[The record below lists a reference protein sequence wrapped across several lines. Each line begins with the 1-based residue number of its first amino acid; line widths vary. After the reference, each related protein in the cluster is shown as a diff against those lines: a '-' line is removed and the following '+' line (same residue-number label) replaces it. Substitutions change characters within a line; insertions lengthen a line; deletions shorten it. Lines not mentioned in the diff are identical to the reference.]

1 MYPTTNVLHRVFKIQ
16 ITVNDNDEE
25 IVTSGGTMF
34 VIDID
39 NRQYLITARH
49 IAEHVDSRVQFQVWH
64 NMKWNSIPVR
74 VVGHG
79 RGDVDVSVL
88 DSNISLIP
96 TEHRF
101 SLPVGLDGIVLGQ
114 EMMFLGFP
122 TGYDVFATA
131 SLNTGF
137 PLALVKYARLSA
149 IPRQGYPIWL
159 DGHNNEGF
167 SGSPLCFVRNGE
179 SEVRVAGV
187 ISAYQHIPKPVFTP
201 HGYET
206 GLFHR
211 ENMGLALAWDIQ
223 HCIDI
228 ITENPIGLEL
238 TGL

>member
-1 MYPTTNVLHRVFKIQ
+1 MYPTTNILHRVFKIQ
-16 ITVNDNDEE
+16 LIINNDGEETV
-25 IVTSGGTMF
+25 VSGGTMF

-49 IAEHVDSRVQFQVWH
+49 IAEHIDSRVQFQIWH
-64 NMKWNSIPVR
+64 NTKWNSIPVR
-74 VVGHG
+74 VIRHG

-88 DSNISLIP
+88 DSSVNLIP
-96 TEHRF
+96 DGYRF
-101 SLPVGLDGIVLGQ
+101 PVPVGMGGVLLGQ

-122 TGYDVFATA
+122 LGYDVVTSAYLA
-131 SLNTGF
+131 TGF
-137 PLALVKYARLSA
+137 PIPLVKYARLSA
-149 IPRQGYPIWL
+149 IPVRGYPMWL

-167 SGSPLCFVRNGE
+167 SGSPICFVRNGE

-187 ISAYQHIPKPVFTP
+187 ISAYKPIPKPVFTP
-201 HGYET
+201 HGHAT

-228 ITENPIGLEL
+228 INENPIGLEL
-238 TGL
+238 SS